1 METFEKLEVWR
12 EGKEL
17 AVGIYRS
24 FRGCRDFSFR
34 DQIQRAAVSVPANIA
49 EGLERNSP
57 AECKQFMSFAKG
69 SAGEVRA
76 FLLIAEEVQLIDKNQ
91 AQRLREQAIRV
102 SKRLYRF
109 ILSLEARF
117 HLKRGGYRVPFPPST

>member
-1 METFEKLEVWR
+1 ME
-12 EGKEL
+12 
-17 AVGIYRS
+17 IYRS

-57 AECKQFMSFAKG
+57 AKCKQFMSFAKG

-76 FLLIAEEVQLIDKNQ
+76 FLLIAEEVQLIDKDQ

-109 ILSLEARF
+109 IFSLESRF
-117 HLKRGGYRVPFPPST
+117 DLRRGGYRASFPPST

>member
-17 AVGIYRS
+17 AVEIYRS

-76 FLLIAEEVQLIDKNQ
+76 FLLLRRKFSYSIKIRRNDCGSRRSVFPNGFIA
-91 AQRLREQAIRV
+91 
-102 SKRLYRF
+102 
-109 ILSLEARF
+109 SLCPWRPVF
-117 HLKRGGYRVPFPPST
+117 S